1 MDIEYYKKAVEVFKN
16 LIGNDFELFIFSDD
30 LDWCKKN
37 FLFFNKVNYVEH
49 DLAGKKFYNYLYL
62 MTKFKY
68 FIIPNSSFAWW
79 AAWLSQVN
87 DKKIIAPKKWSGLVD
102 ESKVDIVPDLW
113 IKI

>member
-1 MDIEYYKKAVEVFKN
+1 
-16 LIGNDFELFIFSDD
+16 
-30 LDWCKKN
+30 
-37 FLFFNKVNYVEH
+37 
-49 DLAGKKFYNYLYL
+49 